1 MFTLYTLGVVKVLI
15 VLTFTT
21 TFIWLDGMRRIRTAI
36 EWDYWEIS
44 RKAQER
50 AGFTPVIPSYMR
62 EARND

>member
-1 MFTLYTLGVVKVLI
+1 MEGYFLL
-15 VLTFTT
+15 
-21 TFIWLDGMRRIRTAI
+21 LDGMRRTCRQAGRQARIAI

-50 AGFTPVIPSYMR
+50 AGLIPIIPSYMR

>member
-1 MFTLYTLGVVKVLI
+1 
-15 VLTFTT
+15 
-21 TFIWLDGMRRIRTAI
+21 MRRIRTAI

-50 AGFTPVIPSYMR
+50 AGFTPVIPSYMK